1 MTQSLL
7 RHRREA
13 IQKSAVV
20 QVHAATLANRLQLL
34 GSALARWDGEGGAGP
49 GGRTRRNQTRRK
61 NRLQRILGTEHHLRH
76 LAGQPESRP
85 VQQQDAGRHAAS
97 G

>member
-13 IQKSAVV
+13 IEKSAVV
-20 QVHAATLANRLQLL
+20 QVHAATLANRLQLQ

-49 GGRTRRNQTRRK
+49 GGPDWP
-61 NRLQRILGTEHHLRH
+61 
-76 LAGQPESRP
+76 QPDSAHES
-85 VQQQDAGRHAAS
+85 VAANS
-97 G
+97 GD